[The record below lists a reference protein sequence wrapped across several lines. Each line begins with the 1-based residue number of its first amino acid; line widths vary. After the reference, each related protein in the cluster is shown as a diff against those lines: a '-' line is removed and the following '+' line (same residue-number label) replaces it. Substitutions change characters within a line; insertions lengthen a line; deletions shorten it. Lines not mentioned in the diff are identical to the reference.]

1 MKLLAT
7 GAVSIIWLIT
17 VNHHHPFTEAEFLR
31 PSDRT
36 DSIGSDKNSSTG
48 QDGAVQ
54 QQAQLSTSTSH
65 EEELTAADSLGYR
78 AHAFDRGKRALQ
90 LEGLYDF
97 DSNSIFPLTS
107 SSHGTTQHVGG
118 KGRHHRGSGGK
129 KGPLFQ
135 SNQNK
140 WSRSKILARA
150 VDDIV
155 VNSDRLVRIPSSCSP
170 ASSLTHVC
178 LSSRVAW
185 YVLDSSTY
193 HTGTICGGRVRCRT
207 RTSSNPQLGQRS
219 ITSRRTRSSP
229 WSLSQ
234 VQYGTV
240 W

>member
-1 MKLLAT
+1 MKLFAAA
-7 GAVSIIWLIT
+7 AVTIIWLIA
-17 VNHHHPFTEAEFLR
+17 VNHRHPFTGAEFLR
-31 PSDRT
+31 
-36 DSIGSDKNSSTG
+36 IGSDKNSPTG

-54 QQAQLSTSTSH
+54 QQAQLSVSH
-65 EEELTAADSLGYR
+65 EEKLSVAVSLGYR
-78 AHAFDRGKRALQ
+78 AHAFDREKRALQ

-107 SSHGTTQHVGG
+107 SSHGTTHHVGG

-129 KGPLFQ
+129 KGPMFQ

-155 VNSDRLVRIPSSCSP
+155 VNSDRLVRIPSSCST

-178 LSSRVAW
+178 LSSRVVW
-185 YVLDSSTY
+185 CVLVRDSSTY

-207 RTSSNPQLGQRS
+207 RTSSNPQLGRRS

-234 VQYGTV
+234 VQYGEERHS
-240 W
+240 